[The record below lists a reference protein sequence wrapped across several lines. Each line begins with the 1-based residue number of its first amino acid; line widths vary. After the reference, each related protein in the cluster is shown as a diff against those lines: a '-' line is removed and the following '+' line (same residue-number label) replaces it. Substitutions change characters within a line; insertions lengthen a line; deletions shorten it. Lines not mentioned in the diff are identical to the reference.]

1 MSTDSFFSFEE
12 LSSIG
17 FRSIGR
23 DVRISRKCSIYA
35 PENVS
40 IGDHVRI
47 DDFCL
52 LTGSIEIGSFVHI
65 SAYAGLFGM
74 HGIAVG
80 DFANIS
86 IRTTILS
93 ATDDF
98 SGEYMTGSPVLPEG
112 YAKTHCGKVTLEKH
126 SIVGACCLV
135 FPNLV
140 LSEGTAVAAMS
151 LVTKT
156 TEPWTM
162 YRGIPAKPFR
172 PRKRDVLDLEKRLR
186 EIESVQGGS

>member
-1 MSTDSFFSFEE
+1 MSTNSFYSFEE
-12 LSSIG
+12 LRSIG

-65 SAYAGLFGM
+65 SAYVGLFGM

-98 SGEYMTGSPVLPEG
+98 SGEHMTGSPVLPDG
-112 YAKTHCGKVTLEKH
+112 YAKTECGKVTLEKH
-126 SIVGACCLV
+126 SIVGAYCLV
-135 FPNLV
+135 FPNLIV
-140 LSEGTAVAAMS
+140 SEGTAVAAMS
-151 LVTKT
+151 LVTKS

-162 YRGIPAKPFR
+162 YRGIPARPFKQR
-172 PRKRDVLDLEKRLR
+172 SRNVLDLEKRLLGT
-186 EIESVQGGS
+186 EKGQGGS